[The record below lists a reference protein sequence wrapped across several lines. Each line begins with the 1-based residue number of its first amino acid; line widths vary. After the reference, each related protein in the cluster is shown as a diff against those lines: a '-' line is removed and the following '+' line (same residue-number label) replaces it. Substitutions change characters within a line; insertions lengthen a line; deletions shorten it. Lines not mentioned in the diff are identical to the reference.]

1 MELAKVLLDSEP
13 MRETFRTGETFPDP
27 NLIWNIDHL
36 DYLIDIEIKSWKEHS
51 KQLNK
56 LLEDI
61 SEVEASEL
69 LFDEFNVRYYLKS
82 LFSVATFYIACSS
95 ALDKLTT
102 QLQKVN
108 AYNKFGVRKPKL
120 DIDDNF
126 HAKAKFIRDKS
137 FAHQDSEKLD
147 NIMDKRTA
155 MFWSPTISHKADA
168 PATPEDYIFG
178 GGKWHIEVDGVRTE
192 TEIDITVKGFNSFAD
207 KAKKQI
213 LIRKQR
219 IAEFYNSIKS
229 SKSNKQS

>member
-36 DYLIDIEIKSWKEHS
+36 DYFIDIEIKSWKEHS

-82 LFSVATFYIACSS
+82 LFSVATF
-95 ALDKLTT
+95 
-102 QLQKVN
+102 
-108 AYNKFGVRKPKL
+108 
-120 DIDDNF
+120 DDNF

-155 MFWSPTISHKADA
+155 TFWSPTISHKADA